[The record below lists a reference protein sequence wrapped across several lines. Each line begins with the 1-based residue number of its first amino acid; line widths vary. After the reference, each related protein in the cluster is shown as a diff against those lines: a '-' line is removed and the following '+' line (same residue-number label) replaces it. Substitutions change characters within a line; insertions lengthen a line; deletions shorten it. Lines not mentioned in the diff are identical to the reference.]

1 MTEPASE
8 SRAPF
13 DPVARLFIAMDQRP
27 ESLAPVSVCALSPFQ
42 RALLVIDGTVTTFI
56 EAYASEPVSI
66 VRIDQYPGHAQ
77 GDARWLACE
86 PAEAVIRRR
95 TLLRGAVSDTLY
107 AYATSVIVPARLSS
121 RMRTGLEAEP
131 EGLGKILLDSGLET
145 RREGL
150 WYGQEEL
157 TDLPAALDLPVMQCL
172 SRSYRVFA
180 GGLPLMLITE
190 RFPLSPPV

>member
-8 SRAPF
+8 SRVPF
-13 DPVARLFIAMDQRP
+13 DPVSGLFVAMDQRP
-27 ESLAPVSVCALSPFQ
+27 ESLAPVAVGALSPFL

-56 EAYASEPVSI
+56 EAYASEPVRI
-66 VRIDQYPGHAQ
+66 VRVDQHPSHAQ

-95 TLLRGAVSDTLY
+95 TLLTGAVSSRLY
-107 AYATSVIVPARLSS
+107 ASATSVIVPARLSS
-121 RMRTGLEAEP
+121 RMRSGLEAEP
-131 EGLGKILLDSGLET
+131 EGLGKILLGSGLET

-150 WYGQEEL
+150 WYGQEAL
-157 TDLPAALDLPVMQCL
+157 ADLPATLDLPVMQCL

-190 RFPLSPPV
+190 RFPLFPPV

>member
-8 SRAPF
+8 SRACF
-13 DPVARLFIAMDQRP
+13 DPVGASFVAMDQRP
-27 ESLAPVSVCALSPFQ
+27 ASLAPVSVSVLSPFQ

-66 VRIDQYPGHAQ
+66 VRVDQHASHAQ
-77 GDARWLACE
+77 AEARWLACE
-86 PAEAVIRRR
+86 PAEAVLRRR
-95 TLLRGAVSDTLY
+95 TLLKGSMSGTVY

-121 RMRTGLEAEP
+121 QMRAGLEAEP

-150 WYGQEEL
+150 WYGQEVL
-157 TDLPAALDLPVMQCL
+157 ADLPAALDFPVMKCL

-190 RFPLSPPV
+190 RFPLPQPV